1 MRYQPIAALIAVLCA
16 CLALALSATVLVGW
30 HIGSAPLVTLSVS
43 DTATHYNTALAT
55 LIASLGL
62 LAYMQRLHRAL
73 LLLAI
78 PVTLIGAGHFLQYL
92 TKGRWQIDFWFHALI
107 GDNTFADTLNLAPT
121 TAVALL
127 ILGVALLWSARQ
139 HGGYSWD
146 ALRSASLSLLV
157 ITLVSSWAVYDQ
169 SQASYG
175 WGNLARM
182 APSSFFLIALLAICG
197 CALAF
202 SQPREPSRNRL
213 IPVLVSVLVPLV
225 IGLSIALWAALAK
238 TETRH
243 IGETIRQESAMTLS
257 GLRHSLTS
265 QAYSLRRMANRL
277 ARSENP
283 DLSAWRQ
290 DAQMYLRDHPGMVA
304 MAVVSG
310 NKPSMQWVSLE
321 QTPRAFSTD
330 EINRALQS
338 AYQSEQQLAISSPGQ
353 LHDGTSQF
361 IMVSPASRGAEQTA
375 VLAVFDGAALLRGV
389 FPPQYLEMMH
399 LSVVLDGVR
408 LFETTRESS
417 VFHQYWSIEDRT
429 ELLGKAWTLKVWPTQ
444 RYYSDVRANLQ
455 DLVLIAGLI
464 IAGLLIV
471 SAQLLLRTER
481 SAEHLRRSE
490 HQLNLLLSN
499 AGEGIFG
506 LDSEGRTTF
515 VNRAAEQI
523 TGYQAAEMLNQKQHA
538 LIHHSHADGS
548 TYPTEQ
554 CNIYRVLQEGG
565 QHFERDE
572 VFWRRDGSCY
582 PVEYTSSAVV
592 DDRGIITG
600 AVVVFRDISDL
611 KEIENKLRATNEELE
626 NFAYLASHDLKAP
639 LRVIHNASQWL
650 EEDLAEHLQ
659 DEDRENLALL
669 QSRVNRMERL
679 LDDLLQYSR
688 IGRVADDRFREKIS
702 GKEMLDNIL
711 SLLEPPTDVEVEVG
725 DGFAD
730 IFSPRMPLQQILY
743 NLIANAIKHRE
754 DRKITIKVGVKTV
767 GEDYVFTVAD
777 NGPGIAAKYHQRIFD
792 IFRTLKPRDQVE
804 GSGIGLS
811 IVKKYANLYGG
822 RVEVQSSVGEGCCFT
837 VVWPIAPTKQSPSQ
851 HSPTTIES
859 P

>member
-1 MRYQPIAALIAVLCA
+1 MRYQLPAALCSS
-16 CLALALSATVLVGW
+16 LALVLSAAILVGW
-30 HIGSAPLVTLSVS
+30 HTGSEALVTLNVGA
-43 DTATHYNTALAT
+43 TATHYNTALAT
-55 LIASLGL
+55 LCAGLGL
-62 LAYMQRLHRAL
+62 LASLQQKRQLVG
-73 LLLAI
+73 LLASL
-78 PVTLIGAGHFLQYL
+78 VSLIGAGHFLQYL
-92 TKGRWQIDFWFHALI
+92 TKGRWQIDYWFHALI
-107 GDNTFADTLNLAPT
+107 SDNTFVDTLNLAPT
-121 TAVALL
+121 TAMALL
-127 ILGVALLWSARQ
+127 IFGLALLWSARRQ
-139 HGGYSWD
+139 STD
-146 ALRSASLSLLV
+146 VADTLRAASLSLLA

-169 SQASYG
+169 SEASFG

-182 APSSFFLIALLAICG
+182 APSSLVVLALLAISG
-197 CALAF
+197 GAIAF
-202 SQPREPSRNRL
+202 SRPRQSSRNRL
-213 IPVLVSVLVPLV
+213 IPVLVNVLVPLV

-243 IGETIRQESAMTLS
+243 IGETIRQESAMMLS

-265 QAYSLRRMANRL
+265 QGYSLRRMANRL
-277 ARSENP
+277 ARSDYP
-283 DLSAWRQ
+283 DMVAWRQ
-290 DAQMYLRDHPGMVA
+290 DAQMYLQDHPGMVA
-304 MAVVSG
+304 MALVSRSEQS
-310 NKPSMQWVSLE
+310 PQWVTLE
-321 QTPRAFSTD
+321 QTPPVFSAD
-330 EINRALQS
+330 EIRRALRSASQS
-338 AYQSEQQLAISSPGQ
+338 SQQLAISTPGQ
-353 LHDGTSQF
+353 LRDGNSQF
-361 IMVSPASRGAEQTA
+361 IMVSPARRGSEQTA
-375 VLAVFDGAALLRGV
+375 VLAIFDGAALLRGV

-399 LSVVLDGVR
+399 LSVALDGVR

-417 VFHQYWSIEDRT
+417 VFRQYWSREDQT
-429 ELLGKAWTLKVWPTQ
+429 ELLGKQWTLEVWPT
-444 RYYSDVRANLQ
+444 RHYYADVRANLQ
-455 DLVLIAGLI
+455 DLVLITGLI

-471 SAQLLLRTER
+471 TAHLLLRTER

-490 HQLNLLLSN
+490 NQLALLLSN

-506 LDSEGRTTF
+506 LDTEGRTTF
-515 VNRAAEQI
+515 VNRAAEKI
-523 TGYQAAEMLNQKQHA
+523 TGYPAAEMLNQQQHA
-538 LIHHSHADGS
+538 IIHHSHADGS
-548 TYPTEQ
+548 TYPAEE
-554 CNIYRVLQEGG
+554 CNIYRVLKEGG

-592 DDRGIITG
+592 DDQGHITG
-600 AVVVFRDISDL
+600 AVVVFRDISEL

-688 IGRVADDRFREKIS
+688 IGRVTDDRFREKIS

-711 SLLEPPTDVEVEVG
+711 SLLEPPPEVEVEVSE
-725 DGFAD
+725 GFAD

-754 DRKITIKVGVKTV
+754 DRKIRIKVGVKTV

-822 RVEVQSSVGEGCCFT
+822 RVEVHSTVGEGSCFT
-837 VVWPIAPTKQSPSQ
+837 IVWPMSPTRQSPTP
-851 HSPTTIES
+851 HSSMKTES